1 MLEVVL
7 CATDVARVPGWRA
20 PASSGLSPPPVA
32 LRQEHSQPVQ
42 PEPVGD
48 HDQRPAASAADCA
61 TEGFHYFGWE
71 QGEGGELVYVL
82 ERGQEGSCG
91 LAAAAEE
98 ELCALM
104 CHGNSLSMVLADAP
118 SPQAADGAGIVCS
131 YVRHVSRDGASAW
144 LEASERPVQDALKI
158 SRQNGVE
165 RREERVRVDF
175 CMKYAVRVADDG
187 AEDQVSFTTT
197 EEEAAGSEA
206 EAASERSASDWED
219 APARIT
225 SLRPRSDG
233 CFEVLLND

>member
-20 PASSGLSPPPVA
+20 PSSSGLSPPPVA
-32 LRQEHSQPVQ
+32 LRQQPSQ

-48 HDQRPAASAADCA
+48 NGQRPAASAADCA

-71 QGEGGELVYVL
+71 QGGGGELVYVL
-82 ERGQEGSCG
+82 VRGQEGCCG

-175 CMKYAVRVADDG
+175 CMKYAVRAADDG
-187 AEDQVSFTTT
+187 AEDPVSFTTT
-197 EEEAAGSEA
+197 EEAAES

>member
-1 MLEVVL
+1 ME
-7 CATDVARVPGWRA
+7 
-20 PASSGLSPPPVA
+20 
-32 LRQEHSQPVQ
+32 
-42 PEPVGD
+42 
-48 HDQRPAASAADCA
+48 
-61 TEGFHYFGWE
+61 
-71 QGEGGELVYVL
+71 
-82 ERGQEGSCG
+82 
-91 LAAAAEE
+91 
-98 ELCALM
+98 LM
-104 CHGNSLSMVLADAP
+104 CLSLSMVLADAP

-206 EAASERSASDWED
+206 GAASERSASDWED